1 MPLELQFL
9 PASEGDAIW
18 VRWGDDLRHQLLV
31 DMGRGTTGTKI
42 RGRLEELPEQG
53 RHFEL
58 LVVTHIDGDHI
69 GGVIS
74 GLVDRAPLPG
84 LKFDDIWFNGWPHL
98 HGKRVRRPGETG
110 GLEPMGAVQGELLS
124 DWLTGPWNEHF
135 ERGPIAR
142 DDPLRTVELS
152 DRLTLTVL
160 GPTQTRLE
168 NLQATWAD
176 EVELAIEKGR
186 LPESSQLEA
195 MGRSKP
201 VRPELTKRSDLDDL
215 ADEFTDPDPSL
226 SNGTSITLLL
236 EWRKRRVLLT
246 GDAFAG
252 DIVEGLALLGE
263 QSPVSIDVFKLPH
276 HGSQANVSDDLVQAV
291 ACRDWVFSTN
301 GTRHY
306 HPDATAVARVIRKA
320 GEPRPCLL
328 FNVPSEF
335 NGWWADPTWVKTFD
349 YSTDTG
355 TADGGL
361 TVTLE
366 GKE

>member
-1 MPLELQFL
+1 MPLEVQFL

-31 DMGRGTTGTKI
+31 DMGKGNTGTRI
-42 RGRLEELPEQG
+42 RGRLETLPEG
-53 RHFEL
+53 RRHFEL

-74 GLVDRAPLPG
+74 GLVERPPLSG
-84 LKFDDIWFNGWPHL
+84 LRFDDIWFNGWPHL
-98 HGKRVRRPGETG
+98 HGKRVRRPSETE

-124 DWLTGPWNEHF
+124 EWLTGPWNEHF
-135 ERGPIAR
+135 DRGPIVR
-142 DDPLRTVELS
+142 EDPLRTVELS
-152 DRLTLTVL
+152 DKLRLTVL
-160 GPTQTRLE
+160 GPTQTSLE
-168 NLQATWAD
+168 NLQGTWTD

-186 LPESSQLEA
+186 LTELSRLES
-195 MGRSKP
+195 MGRQKP
-201 VRPELTKRSDLDDL
+201 LRPDLTRRSDLNDL
-215 ADEFTDPDPSL
+215 ADEFTDPDDSP

-246 GDAFAG
+246 GDAFA
-252 DIVEGLALLGE
+252 DDVVDGLALLRE
-263 QSPVSIDVFKLPH
+263 PSPVVVDVFKLPH
-276 HGSQANVSDDLVQAV
+276 HGSQGNVSDALVRSV
-291 ACRDWVFSTN
+291 ATTDWVFSTN

-320 GEPRPCLL
+320 GEPRPRLL

-335 NGWWADPTWVKTFD
+335 NGWWTDPTWTRTFD
-349 YSTDTG
+349 YATETG
-355 TADGGL
+355 TADEGL